1 MRPFATPVALL
12 LSIAAALGGDE
23 RQPFQARPASSYPC
37 RQTISGLTI
46 AAEVFD
52 TREEMRSAFEK
63 LDLSRYGILPVLVV
77 MKNDSEKVLR
87 IETARFEYMRPDR
100 KRLAAVPASEVRY
113 LYGPKKPQT
122 VPLPRSP
129 IPRVGG
135 REKNPL
141 QAWEIEGRAF
151 AARMLPAGESASGFI
166 YFQTANHR
174 GAVLFVT
181 GIEEAATGQQL
192 FYFEIPL
199 DTPPGG

>member
-1 MRPFATPVALL
+1 
-12 LSIAAALGGDE
+12 
-23 RQPFQARPASSYPC
+23 
-37 RQTISGLTI
+37 
-46 AAEVFD
+46 
-52 TREEMRSAFEK
+52 MRSAFDK
-63 LDLSRYGILPVLVV
+63 LDLSRYGVLPVLVV